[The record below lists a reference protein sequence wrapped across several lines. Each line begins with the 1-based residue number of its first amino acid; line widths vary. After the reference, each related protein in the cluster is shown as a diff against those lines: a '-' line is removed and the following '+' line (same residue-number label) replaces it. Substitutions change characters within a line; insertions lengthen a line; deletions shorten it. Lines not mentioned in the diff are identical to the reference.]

1 MNMKKFIVTFLLFL
15 SLSVFAQDGQY
26 TITDDDY
33 NNTSIEMADTL
44 RSNGKIY
51 VVVGVVMII
60 FAGVITYMVLI
71 DRKISILER
80 EVFDEKG

>member
-1 MNMKKFIVTFLLFL
+1 MKKFIVTFLLFL

-26 TITDDDY
+26 TITEDDY

-71 DRKISILER
+71 DRKISKLEK
-80 EVFDEKG
+80 EVFSEKG

>member
-1 MNMKKFIVTFLLFL
+1 MKKFIVTFLLFL

-26 TITDDDY
+26 TITEDDY

-71 DRKISILER
+71 DRKISKLEK
-80 EVFDEKG
+80 EVFSEKV

>member
-1 MNMKKFIVTFLLFL
+1 MKKFIVTFLLFL

-26 TITDDDY
+26 TITEDDY

-71 DRKISILER
+71 DRKISKLEK
-80 EVFDEKG
+80 EIFSEKG

>member
-26 TITDDDY
+26 TITEDDY

-71 DRKISILER
+71 DRKISKLEK
-80 EVFDEKG
+80 EVFSEKG

>member
-71 DRKISILER
+71 DRKISKLER

>member
-1 MNMKKFIVTFLLFL
+1 MKKFIVTFLLFL

-71 DRKISILER
+71 DRKISKLER